1 MGLTHG
7 AMKQVAGADTFT
19 TLEGIGDEAYLAP
32 GNSSLLMR
40 KGDVMVTIDLRQNGI
55 SADAA
60 QQMARKIASHL

>member
-1 MGLTHG
+1 
-7 AMKQVAGADTFT
+7 
-19 TLEGIGDEAYLAP
+19 
-32 GNSSLLMR
+32 MR